1 MKENK
6 TEMNR
11 SRETLRF
18 FVESSLAR
26 NMEIAVING
35 KCVIVEMLIPGES
48 VKRSDILQRYVEIV
62 DAQKEKESDGDMR
75 DKKA

>member
-1 MKENK
+1 MANK
-6 TEMNR
+6 VGTNP
-11 SRETLRF
+11 SQAILRF

-26 NMEIAVING
+26 KVEIVAING
-35 KCVIVEMLIPGES
+35 KCTVVDLLLPGES